1 MLYYLAKLE
10 RFTLWMLSI
19 LRERKPEVPG
29 ELSVSSLC
37 FEACGWGI
45 VLGLDKFYWLNS
57 VS

>member
-45 VLGLDKFYWLNS
+45 VLGLDKFY
-57 VS
+57 